1 MERRDT
7 KPAKRVEGSARWR
20 CAPRADRPPGTGRHR
35 CAGAVAGV
43 PASKAAQGSGEPRTA
58 ETEHHEIAVYEGLII
73 NAWAM
78 GRDDV
83 VRLLE
88 QNLEQE
94 QHTLDEVKQS
104 LERVATVS
112 PAAEPHPGRRRLLVS
127 GRSGAARA
135 GFWSRCPA
143 SDRCARGGARW

>member
-1 MERRDT
+1 MALR
-7 KPAKRVEGSARWR
+7 ASSGSTTRNR
-20 CAPRADRPPGTGRHR
+20 SPSMRGRSRGNDRSTD
-35 CAGAVAGV
+35 
-43 PASKAAQGSGEPRTA
+43 AQGSGEPRTA

-112 PAAEPHPGRRRLLVS
+112 LAAEPPGRRRLLVS

-135 GFWSRCPA
+135 GFWGRCSA
-143 SDRCARGGARW
+143 SDRCARGGARWSSR